1 MNSGKRSILVVD
13 DDPDVVWGL
22 GRYLTREGFLVTT
35 CGDGADALSLIESK
49 RFDVVI
55 TDIRMPRLNGLALVH
70 WLGMNRPEVRVVVM
84 TGFGGP
90 SVRDLCLRKGAELYL
105 EKPVDP
111 HLLTNFL
118 SSSSEKFGF
127 SGIIDQ
133 IDILDYVQLLMLTGR
148 QVVVEI
154 LCKNGQRARL
164 FMNDGR
170 VCHAECGDLEGEEAF
185 YKCVAF
191 TGGSFV
197 NLPWSE
203 PGRTT
208 VTRPGDYLLMEAA
221 RRRDEERRV
230 SQ

>member
-1 MNSGKRSILVVD
+1 MSREQRSILVVD

-35 CGDGADALSLIESK
+35 CGDGAEALSLLESTH
-49 RFDVVI
+49 FDVVI
-55 TDIRMPRLNGLALVH
+55 TDIRMPKLNGLALVH

-90 SVRDLCLRKGAELYL
+90 SVRDLCLRKGAALYL

-111 HLLTNFL
+111 HLLSNFL
-118 SSSSEKFGF
+118 TSSSEQVGF

-148 QVVVEI
+148 QIVVEI
-154 LCKNGQRARL
+154 LCRNGQRARL
-164 FMNDGR
+164 FMSDGQ
-170 VCHAECGDLEGEEAF
+170 VCHAQCGDLEGEEAF
-185 YKCVAF
+185 YRCVGF

-203 PGRTT
+203 PEKTT
-208 VTRPGDYLLMEAA
+208 VTKPGDYLLMEAA
-221 RRRDEERRV
+221 RRRDEEKRIMH
-230 SQ
+230 

>member
-1 MNSGKRSILVVD
+1 MNSEKRSILVVD
-13 DDPDVVWGL
+13 DDRDVGWGL
-22 GRYLTREGFLVTT
+22 GRYLTREGFSVMT
-35 CGDGADALSLIESK
+35 CGDGAEALSLIEAEH
-49 RFDVVI
+49 FDVVI

-70 WLGMNRPEVRVVVM
+70 WLGTNRPEVRVVVM

-90 SVRDLCLRKGAELYL
+90 SVRDLCLRKGAALYL

-154 LCKNGQRARL
+154 LCRNGPRARL

-185 YKCVAF
+185 YTCVSF

-203 PGRTT
+203 PEKTT
-208 VTRPGDYLLMEAA
+208 ITKPGDYLLMEAA
-221 RRRDEERRV
+221 RRRDEERGV
-230 SQ
+230 SH